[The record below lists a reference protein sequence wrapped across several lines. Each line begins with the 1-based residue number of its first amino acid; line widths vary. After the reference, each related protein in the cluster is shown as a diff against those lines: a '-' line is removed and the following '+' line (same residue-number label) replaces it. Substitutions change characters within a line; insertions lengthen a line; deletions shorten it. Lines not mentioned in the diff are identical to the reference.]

1 MQLVTVRG
9 SAARTADRRL
19 FGPPRPAEVLAVL
32 PTAVYL
38 RLPDSGPVPAV
49 LAVLAADAVR
59 LPGSVLLPASSR
71 SEPLT
76 ELVGVSPALATVGAA
91 TVRVGGLEVLVS
103 QRWQQRPA
111 PRLLPGTRPRWLA
124 LANAGAA
131 ALRATGGRMVA
142 DRAGLLDATLA
153 AGDHAAA
160 LDAADR
166 LHGLGPGLTPAGDDV
181 LAGLLLTLRR
191 FPALDRSALAARLGR
206 RLAEASPRTTPL
218 SAALLARAADGE
230 GSPQL
235 LDAVDAA
242 ASGQAVTR
250 PLRRL
255 LAVGHSSGAAL
266 ALGAG
271 LAGSASQL
279 DPAIHL
285 QEVR

>member
-19 FGPPRPAEVLAVL
+19 FGPQRAADVLAVL
-32 PTAVYL
+32 PAAVYL
-38 RLPDSGPVPAV
+38 RLRDSGPAPAV

-59 LPGSVLLPASSR
+59 LPGSVVVAASSR
-71 SEPLT
+71 SAPLT

-91 TVRVGGLEVLVS
+91 TVRVGGLEVMVS

-111 PRLLPGTRPRWLA
+111 PRHVPGTGLGWLA
-124 LANAGAA
+124 LAGAGVT
-131 ALRATGGRMVA
+131 ALRATGGRTVA
-142 DRAGLLDATLA
+142 DRAGLLAA
-153 AGDHAAA
+153 AVMAGDHGAV

-181 LAGLLLTLRR
+181 LAGLLLALRR
-191 FPALDRSALAARLGR
+191 FPVLDRSALAARLGR
-206 RLAEASPRTTPL
+206 RRAESSARTTPL
-218 SAALLARAADGE
+218 SAALLARAASGE

-242 ASGQAVTR
+242 ACGHPVTR

-279 DPAIHL
+279 DPAVHP